1 MMLIVSALE
10 EGMPEEAIKMYTDAC
25 VILEED
31 SKEQMA
37 FDLYR
42 NIAAIYINTERWVVL
57 GNKEPKIFTHTMR
70 NIIYSP

>member
-1 MMLIVSALE
+1 MLLVSALE

-31 SKEQMA
+31 NKEQMA

-42 NIAAIYINTERWVVL
+42 NIAAIYIKTERWVVL
-57 GNKEPKIFTHTMR
+57 GSREP
-70 NIIYSP
+70 NIY